1 MSSAHHRRFATYD
14 RQVSSTL
21 QEQRSSSPPES
32 PTPSEELRGTEELG
46 PPLFIPATVIS
57 YPPMPESFHSRLL
70 RWKFNFIP
78 AYRGTGGRVLFI
90 ASDLREVRVKLPLNV
105 RTRNVVGTIFGGSMY
120 GAVDPIFMIM
130 LMRNLGRGY
139 VVWDKAA
146 TIQFR
151 RPGRSTLLRDVSA
164 GRCGVERDSRD
175 HRGGEPVDR
184 LYHVDL
190 VDAAGVVHASVEKTI
205 YIRRREESSRR
216 SR

>member
-1 MSSAHHRRFATYD
+1 MTGKSARRFKNRDPRAPQNP
-14 RQVSSTL
+14 RH
-21 QEQRSSSPPES
+21 PPRN
-32 PTPSEELRGTEELG
+32 SEELRGTEELG

-90 ASDLREVRVKLPLNV
+90 TSDLREVRVKLPLNV

-151 RPGRSTLLRDVSA
+151 RPGRSTLYATFRLDDAELNAIREITA
-164 GRCGVERDSRD
+164 
-175 HRGGEPVDR
+175 GGEPVDR